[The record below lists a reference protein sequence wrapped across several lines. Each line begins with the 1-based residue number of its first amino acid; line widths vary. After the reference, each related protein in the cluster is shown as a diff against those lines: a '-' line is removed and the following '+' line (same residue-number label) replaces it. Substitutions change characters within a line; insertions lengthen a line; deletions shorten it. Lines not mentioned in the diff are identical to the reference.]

1 MIMTI
6 KDANDRL
13 KYIENLIKNA
23 EHLLNLS
30 KDCEFKDEIEYIE
43 SHTPMNLTIAT
54 LLEDTIPILK
64 NEVVRMKSII
74 EDTQV
79 EF

>member
-1 MIMTI
+1 MVMTV
-6 KDANDRL
+6 KDANNRV
-13 KYIENLIKNA
+13 KYLENLIKNA

-43 SHTPMNLTIAT
+43 SHTSMNLTIST
-54 LLEDTIPILK
+54 LLEDTIPVLK

>member
-1 MIMTI
+1 
-6 KDANDRL
+6 
-13 KYIENLIKNA
+13 
-23 EHLLNLS
+23 
-30 KDCEFKDEIEYIE
+30 
-43 SHTPMNLTIAT
+43 MNLTIAT

>member
-1 MIMTI
+1 MIMTV
-6 KDANDRL
+6 KDANNRL
-13 KYIENLIKNA
+13 EYIENLIKNA

-30 KDCEFKDEIEYIE
+30 KDYEFKDEIECIE
-43 SHTPMNLTIAT
+43 SHTPMNLTIST

>member
-6 KDANDRL
+6 KDATNRL
-13 KYIENLIKNA
+13 RYIENLIKNA

-30 KDCEFKDEIEYIE
+30 KDYEFKDEIEYIE

>member
-6 KDANDRL
+6 KDATNRV

-30 KDCEFKDEIEYIE
+30 KDYEFKDEIEYIE

>member
-6 KDANDRL
+6 KDATNRL

-23 EHLLNLS
+23 EHLLKLS
-30 KDCEFKDEIEYIE
+30 KDYEFKDEIEYIE
-43 SHTPMNLTIAT
+43 SHTPMNLTIST

>member
-1 MIMTI
+1 MVMTI
-6 KDANDRL
+6 KDATNRL

-30 KDCEFKDEIEYIE
+30 KDYEFKDEIEYIE

>member
-1 MIMTI
+1 MVMTV
-6 KDANDRL
+6 KDANNRV
-13 KYIENLIKNA
+13 KYLENLIKNA

-30 KDCEFKDEIEYIE
+30 KDYEFKDEIEYIE
-43 SHTPMNLTIAT
+43 SHTSMNLTIST
-54 LLEDTIPILK
+54 LLEDTIPVLK

>member
-23 EHLLNLS
+23 EHLLKLS
-30 KDCEFKDEIEYIE
+30 KDYEFKDEIEYIE
-43 SHTPMNLTIAT
+43 SHTHL
-54 LLEDTIPILK
+54 
-64 NEVVRMKSII
+64 
-74 EDTQV
+74 
-79 EF
+79 

>member
-1 MIMTI
+1 MVMTI
-6 KDANDRL
+6 KDATNRV

-30 KDCEFKDEIEYIE
+30 KDYEFKDEIEYIE

>member
-1 MIMTI
+1 MVMTI
-6 KDANDRL
+6 KDATNRV

-30 KDCEFKDEIEYIE
+30 KDYEFKDEIEYIE
-43 SHTPMNLTIAT
+43 SHTSMNLTIST
-54 LLEDTIPILK
+54 LLEDTIPVLK

>member
-1 MIMTI
+1 MTI
-6 KDANDRL
+6 KDATNRV

-30 KDCEFKDEIEYIE
+30 KDYEFKDEIEYIE
-43 SHTPMNLTIAT
+43 SNTPMNLTIAT
-54 LLEDTIPILK
+54 LLEDTIPVLK

>member
-6 KDANDRL
+6 KDATNRL

-30 KDCEFKDEIEYIE
+30 KDYEFKDEIEYIE

>member
-1 MIMTI
+1 MTI
-6 KDANDRL
+6 KDATNRV

-30 KDCEFKDEIEYIE
+30 KDYEFKDEIEYIE

>member
-1 MIMTI
+1 MVMTI
-6 KDANDRL
+6 KDATNRV

-30 KDCEFKDEIEYIE
+30 KDYEFKDEIEYIE
-43 SHTPMNLTIAT
+43 SNTRMNLTIAT

>member
-1 MIMTI
+1 
-6 KDANDRL
+6 
-13 KYIENLIKNA
+13 
-23 EHLLNLS
+23 
-30 KDCEFKDEIEYIE
+30 
-43 SHTPMNLTIAT
+43 MNLTIST

>member
-1 MIMTI
+1 MVMTI
-6 KDANDRL
+6 KDATNRV

-30 KDCEFKDEIEYIE
+30 KDYEFKDEIEYIE
-43 SHTPMNLTIAT
+43 SHTSMNITIST